1 MHNESCDFV
10 KNPESFSACTNFTF
24 CWINDNAFQVALIS
38 KNGDQVTIKGSETET
53 IHVLL
58 IGGVPLNEPI
68 AHHGPFVMNTWE
80 EIDQAIQDYH
90 NGKLGKISGA
100 EERYEKTRDAVQ
112 QQKNTGTWR
121 DSL

>member
-1 MHNESCDFV
+1 
-10 KNPESFSACTNFTF
+10 
-24 CWINDNAFQVALIS
+24 
-38 KNGDQVTIKGSETET
+38 
-53 IHVLL
+53 LL